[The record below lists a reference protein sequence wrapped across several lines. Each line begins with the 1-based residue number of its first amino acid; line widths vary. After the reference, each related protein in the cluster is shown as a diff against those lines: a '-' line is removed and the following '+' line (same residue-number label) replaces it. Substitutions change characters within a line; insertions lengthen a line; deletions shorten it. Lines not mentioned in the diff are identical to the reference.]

1 MDNIFLNQ
9 QLKGSEYSS
18 NLTNMV
24 TIHDVAKRAGVSI
37 STVSNVINKNKFVSE
52 DLVRRVNAAVQ
63 ELKYTANPIAQKMK
77 IKYTKTIGIITADLC
92 GLFYP
97 YVLKGM
103 YDVLNTKGY
112 RLNIMDSEGSHD
124 SLGSIKKFQESI
136 TGLVRDRLDGIIFAS
151 TVPEDIEAGI
161 IRDMMNLPSFR
172 KNTGFVCIEKNLSKY
187 GIDSVF
193 SDSEKGAEIAT
204 THLIETG
211 CRKIVHISGPFF
223 VTIAQDRVRGYKNI
237 MYRHNMEVDDYRM
250 IAYGDYTHKSG
261 YLAMKELLN
270 KTPDLDGVFVANDQ
284 MSVGALK
291 AIFETGKRIPED
303 VKIIGYDDVFISSV
317 LEPSLSTIHVQK
329 YRMGKNAAELLIAQ
343 IEDEKELTSQQ
354 GTEIMLEQNLII
366 RRSTV
371 KNAPDDW
378 ILVDW

>member
-1 MDNIFLNQ
+1 MI
-9 QLKGSEYSS
+9 
-18 NLTNMV
+18 
-24 TIHDVAKRAGVSI
+24 TIHDVAKRAEVSI
-37 STVSNVINKNKFVSE
+37 STVSNVINKTKFVSD
-52 DLVRRVNAAVQ
+52 DLVRRVNTAVQ
-63 ELKYTANPIAQKMK
+63 ELKYSANPIAQGMK
-77 IKYTKTIGIITADLC
+77 IKHTKTIGIITADLC

-112 RLNIMDSEGSHD
+112 RLNILDSEGGHD
-124 SLGSIKKFQESI
+124 NLGGIKKFQESI
-136 TGLVRDRLDGIIFAS
+136 AGLVRDRVDGIVFAS
-151 TVPEDIEAGI
+151 TVPEEIEADI
-161 IRDMMNLPSFR
+161 IREVMNLPSFR

-193 SDSEKGAEIAT
+193 ADSEAGAEKAA

-211 CRKIVHISGPFF
+211 CRRIGHITGPFF
-223 VTIAQDRVRGYKNI
+223 VTIAQDRVRGYKKA
-237 MYRHNMEVDDYRM
+237 MKRGGLEVDDNRM
-250 IAYGDYTHKSG
+250 IAHGDYTHKSG
-261 YLAMKELLN
+261 YMAMKELLR
-270 KTPDLDGVFVANDQ
+270 KMPDIDGVFAANDQ

-291 AIFETGKRIPED
+291 ALMEAGKRVPED

-317 LEPSLSTIHVQK
+317 LDPPLSTIHVQK
-329 YRMGKNAAELLIAQ
+329 YRMGKNAAELLFAQ
-343 IEDEKELTSQQ
+343 LDEKREPSPRGRTIELESK
-354 GTEIMLEQNLII
+354 LVI